1 MPLKLYDKA
10 KPSGKFALIDAVD
23 VEMPDGSRLPDVIP
37 RLQFVTTEKYKAL
50 EEAGEIDPD
59 IYYMIARD
67 VQ

>member
-37 RLQFVTTEKYKAL
+37 RLLFITQEEYDALTED
-50 EEAGEIDPD
+50 EIDPN